1 MKTEKKLKYIS
12 NQIKDLFEV
21 YIYINIKEDY
31 KKGKDVTNIFCEAIA
46 NESED
51 FIQGVMDRFSEN
63 L

>member
-12 NQIKDLFEV
+12 NKIKDLFEV

-31 KKGKDVTNIFCEAIA
+31 KQGKDVANIFCEAIA

>member
-31 KKGKDVTNIFCEAIA
+31 KKGKDVTNIFCEVIE